1 MTKEMA
7 DGSVKTPSI
16 STRFLGIGN
25 RINVASEIMEL
36 NYDWMFEN
44 WLKMFRAFRPSS
56 VI

>member
-1 MTKEMA
+1 MA

-16 STRFLGIGN
+16 STRYLGIGN